1 MTLAASELCVPWF
14 LQLFSF
20 FSHGCREVKRKEKKN
35 PPLEL
40 CKAIFSV
47 FSPFPGGELLCSAGE
62 FPDAVQ

>member
-20 FSHGCREVKRKEKKN
+20 FFPMVAEKLKEKKKI

-47 FSPFPGGELLCSAGE
+47 FSFSGR
-62 FPDAVQ
+62 